1 MNDKTMLIKQ
11 LEKVVELLNQKR
23 IEEPTRM
30 LDLIV
35 YKYEKALKIVNSK
48 RVSEITYAD
57 LSINGSVKAYVD
69 AYSDWLNPMLGEM
82 DKAEKM
88 AEKLLPRR

>member
-1 MNDKTMLIKQ
+1 MLIKQ

-35 YKYEKALKIVNSK
+35 SKYEKALKIVNSK
-48 RVSEITYAD
+48 SVSEITYAD
-57 LSINGSVKAYVD
+57 LSINGSVRAYVD